1 MADYKKLLIIFFTIA
16 TIVRSEI
23 KSFQIEDGL
32 ALEDNEHDFMIVSL
46 YNPKEQDSMTINS
59 YMEGA
64 EALLE

>member
-1 MADYKKLLIIFFTIA
+1 MADHKKLLIIFFTIA

-46 YNPKEQDSMTINS
+46 YNPKEQDSMTIDS

>member
-16 TIVRSEI
+16 IFVRSEI

-46 YNPKEQDSMTINS
+46 YNPKEQDSMTIDS